1 MTESTSTE
9 KAATITREKTF
20 PTVADEPKWLKQE
33 RASAWELYLLAPM
46 PTGRHEDWR
55 QTEIETLNEFFGLN
69 GKGGKRGKAPI
80 EWNDE
85 RLAKFQ
91 KLAKLNSGDV
101 IRYDGKKLKK
111 KSVAILL
118 KVEDDQGKAKTI
130 SDLDKIT
137 F

>member
-1 MTESTSTE
+1 MANKLTKDQRRERSE
-9 KAATITREKTF
+9 KRARREFLLKTIGELKDDLPKT
-20 PTVADEPKWLKQE
+20 KLK
-33 RASAWELYLLAPM
+33 AF
-46 PTGRHEDWR
+46 
-55 QTEIETLNEFFGLN
+55 QTEIETLNEFFGLS

-118 KVEDDQGKAKTI
+118 KVEDEQGKAKTI